1 MDTMNLQ
8 LGQRGVMTLP
18 KVLRENYNFQAGD
31 DFTLLDLGGVFV
43 LAPGRSQIDSL
54 AEQITH
60 SLVEEGESLESML
73 LALREEREKYD
84 ADS

>member
-8 LGQRGVMTLP
+8 LGQRGVVTLP
-18 KVLRENYNFQAGD
+18 KPLRENYNLQAGD

-54 AEQITH
+54 AEQITY

-84 ADS
+84 ANT